1 MSGIRMAAEMA
12 EQPDVL
18 RRLVELRADL
28 VRRLRASV
36 PEKVAGIVVIA
47 RGSSDHAAVFGR
59 YVLEMVAGRPVT
71 LAAPSLHTVY
81 DVRVDYTGYLAVA
94 ASQSGRTPE
103 IVSVL
108 EMARRAGATGVAIT
122 NNPRSPLAA
131 AADAVIDLAAGEEQ
145 AVPATKTFLAQLAAF
160 ALLAEALGEVPWKK
174 GDWQRVPDIV
184 EAVLADPRA
193 ARETAA
199 AIEGEGL
206 ISVARGFLYAV
217 ALEAALKIKETSGLL
232 AQGYSAADLRH
243 GPFAVVERG
252 FPVLAFTAR
261 GPAATDMADLVQ
273 RLLNRGARVFEA
285 REDKKANLP
294 ILPGLSE
301 PFTTFPMAVRAQ
313 QVAHALALQRG
324 VDPDSPLGLSKVTYT
339 T

>member
-1 MSGIRMAAEMA
+1 MAAEMA
-12 EQPDVL
+12 EQPEVL
-18 RRLVELRADL
+18 RRLIELRGDL

-36 PEKVAGIVVIA
+36 PEKIAGIVIIA

-71 LAAPSLHTVY
+71 LAAPSLHTLY
-81 DVRVDYTGYLAVA
+81 GSRVDYTGYLAVA

-108 EMARRAGATGVAIT
+108 EMARRAGGRAVAIT
-122 NNPRSPLAA
+122 NDPGSPLAS
-131 AADAVIDLAAGEEQ
+131 AADVVIDLHAGDEQ
-145 AVPATKTFLAQLAAF
+145 AVPATKTFVAQLAAF
-160 ALLAEALGEVPWKK
+160 ALLAEALGETPWSE

-184 EAVLADPRA
+184 EAVLADPEPA
-193 ARETAA
+193 QETAA

-206 ISVARGFLYAV
+206 ISVARGFLYTV
-217 ALEAALKIKETSGLL
+217 ALEAALKVKETAGLL

-243 GPFAVVERG
+243 GPVAVVEQG
-252 FPVLAFTAR
+252 FPVLAFTAA
-261 GPAATDMADLVQ
+261 GPAATDMAGLIR
-273 RLLNRGARVFEA
+273 RLLDRGAHVFEA
-285 REDKKANLP
+285 REDEEANLP

-301 PFTTFPMAVRAQ
+301 SFTTMPMAVRAQ

-324 VDPDSPLGLSKVTYT
+324 VDPDTPFGLSKVTYT